1 MEPPLPPDVTLTE
14 FLLNRSPN
22 SAIML
27 GFWQHGTSM
36 ELIRGVHNLRPR
48 HRGCVATIGNFDGVH
63 AGHRAIVAQVAAK
76 AKALG
81 LPSVVMVFEP
91 QPREFF
97 APQQAPARLM
107 TFREK
112 CEVLA
117 ALGVD
122 RVLCVRFNNAFS
134 AQSAEEFCDDILIN
148 GLGIRHLVVGDDF
161 RFGHDRSGDFAF
173 LQQAGLRA
181 GFTVEHTCT
190 FEMDGE
196 RVSSTRV
203 RETLE
208 RSDFDYAGRMLGQP
222 FFMSG
227 RVIHGQRL
235 GRTIG
240 VPTANLLPKRIRTP
254 ISGVFAVEV
263 QGLDGGVRQGVANL
277 GTSPTVNGQ
286 RVRLEVHL
294 FNFNGDIYGH
304 HVQVVFRHKIRDEQK
319 FSGLDALK
327 AAIQQDI
334 ETARHYF
341 SQN

>member
-1 MEPPLPPDVTLTE
+1 
-14 FLLNRSPN
+14 
-22 SAIML
+22 ML
-27 GFWQHGTSM
+27 GFWQHGTVM

-63 AGHRAIVAQVAAK
+63 AGHRAIIAQLSAK
-76 AKALG
+76 ARLLQVPA
-81 LPSVVMVFEP
+81 VVMVFEP

-97 APQQAPARLM
+97 APEQAPARLM

-117 ALGVD
+117 AQGVD
-122 RVLCVRFNNAFS
+122 RVLCVQFNDRFS
-134 AQSAEEFCDDILIN
+134 AQSAQEFCDHILID
-148 GLGIRHLVVGDDF
+148 GLGIQHLVVGDDF

-173 LQQAGLRA
+173 LQQAGAQA

-208 RSDFDYAGRMLGQP
+208 RSDFVSAAELLGQP

-227 RVIHGQRL
+227 KVIHGRQL

-254 ISGVFAVEV
+254 IQGVFAVEV
-263 QGLDGGVRQGVANL
+263 EGIDGKQLQGVANL

-294 FNFNGDIYGH
+294 FDFSQNIYGRQ
-304 HVQVVFRHKIRDEQK
+304 VQVIFRHKIREEQK
-319 FSGLDALK
+319 FEGLEALK

-334 ETARHYF
+334 QTARDF
-341 SQN
+341 FTQA

>member
-1 MEPPLPPDVTLTE
+1 MRN
-14 FLLNRSPN
+14 FC
-22 SAIML
+22 
-27 GFWQHGTSM
+27 QHGMVM

-63 AGHRAIVAQVAAK
+63 CGHRAIVAQLAQK
-76 AKALG
+76 AQALG

-97 APQQAPARLM
+97 APDLAPARLM

-112 CEVLA
+112 CEVLS

-122 RVLCVRFNNAFS
+122 GVLCVRFNSRFS
-134 AQSAEEFCDDILIN
+134 AQSAREFCDQILLN

-173 LQQAGLRA
+173 LQAVGKEA
-181 GFTVEHTCT
+181 GFSVEHTCT
-190 FEMDGE
+190 YELAGE

-203 RETLE
+203 RECLE
-208 RSDFDYAGRMLGQP
+208 RSDFESAATLLGQP

-227 RVIHGQRL
+227 RVMHGQKL
-235 GRTIG
+235 GRQLG

-254 ISGVFAVEV
+254 IRGVFAVEV
-263 QGLDGGVRQGVANL
+263 AGLGGIRRGVANL
-277 GTSPTVNGQ
+277 GTRPTVSGE

-294 FNFNGDIYGH
+294 LDFDQDIYGR
-304 HVQVVFRHKIRDEQK
+304 HVQVIFRHKIRDEKK
-319 FSGLDALK
+319 FDGLDALK
-327 AAIQQDI
+327 AGIQQDI
-334 ETARHYF
+334 QTARGF
-341 SQN
+341 FRI